1 MRKFAFGTISWQKQ
15 ANQIIES
22 ALLARKHHPD
32 DESFTLPTREDI
44 LRFLAETPGKVGK
57 RDIAHHFG
65 VGGGARVALKRLLK
79 DLEDDGLLTRDR
91 KAMHH
96 AGQLAPT
103 LVAEITGQTRD
114 GDLIAAPV
122 EWDEDRNGP
131 LPRIILFFPRKS
143 RRTDGPPPGV
153 GDRALIKVERDRHEA
168 NAYHGRVIKLL
179 SAKADRTI
187 GLFREDK
194 MRGGGRLVP
203 VEKKG
208 RGVELMIR
216 PGDEGEAEDGDL
228 IAVEVD
234 RQDRYGL
241 RSARVREVLG
251 SMKSEKA
258 ASLIAIHQHGIPYVF
273 SDAAL
278 AEASSAREATLEGR
292 EDWRALPLITIDPA
306 DAKDHDDAVY
316 AEADSD
322 PANAGGFILFVAIAD
337 VAAYVRPHTALDRE
351 ALERGNSVYFPDRV
365 VPMLPERISN
375 DLCSL
380 KPGVNRAALAL
391 RIVIDARGRKKSHD
405 FHRVLMRSAAK
416 LSYPQAQAA
425 IDGKPDEVT
434 GPLLEPVLKPLW
446 AAYEALKIARGQRG
460 PLDLDLPE
468 RKLILNP
475 DGTLKDVIV
484 PERLD
489 AMRLIEEFM
498 ILANV
503 CAAESLEKARVLLL
517 YRVHDEPSLAKME
530 ALRDFLEGIS
540 IDLPKQGAIKPE
552 LFNRILARVAGT
564 ENEHLTN
571 EVVLR
576 SQAQAEYA
584 PENYGHFGLNLRKY
598 AHFTSPIRRYSDLIV
613 HRGLIRAFNLG
624 ADGLPETTLDQ
635 MREIG
640 ASISAA
646 ERRAMAAERDTIDRL
661 IAFHLADRVGATF
674 SGRIAGVTR
683 SGVFVKLDGLGA
695 DGFVP
700 APTLGNDY
708 YHFDER
714 RHAMI
719 GSRSGETFQLGDTVT
734 VRLAE
739 ALPVAGALR
748 FEIISEGRFS
758 KPAGG
763 KRRNGRQDRPEPK
776 GRFHRKGR

>member
-1 MRKFAFGTISWQKQ
+1 VRKFAFGTISWQKQ

-278 AEASSAREATLEGR
+278 AEAGAAREATLEGR

-613 HRGLIRAFNLG
+613 HRGLIRAFSLG